1 MEIKTKKVTTN
12 LSINCVSEQEA
23 NPSVMYAM
31 AEVTNTIPACEDPAG
46 HYYYYVPTDHIS
58 FHSSE
63 PTFWKMYVTFDV
75 NLKEDQPAYYD
86 YFGSNQTR
94 ISPFCD
100 APKKIEGLNLAFI
113 KDTYF
118 SLFSKPVS
126 MMDIPSEFSLT
137 DADIPF
143 MRNTNL
149 IFDEYFLKISQSTV
163 LTNYNFS
170 LEKAEDEFG
179 TVLCAIPFNH
189 MFGVNYPGD
198 LDETDSPA
206 NALQNPKDPVP
217 LEGLL
222 KEIFNIESQ
231 EVWEPEC
238 NRICQHSSFNFYGGS
253 RTSESFNF
261 ANQPAGLVFC
271 SAPEVANREG
281 VAYCSFFNRESSCSF
296 FSPIQEVLD
305 STDIKLH
312 SGDLTIELHK
322 VPIKDHS
329 GAVTSQYQIFNSS
342 NSEVITHINFQEDTS
357 EEDKL
362 SFAKD
367 VYADIISSYT
377 EEKQTTELE
386 QDSEDK
392 NSSYILSVI
401 GGV

>member
-12 LSINCVSEQEA
+12 LSINCISEEEA
-23 NPSVMYAM
+23 NPTAMYAM
-31 AEVTNTIPACEDPAG
+31 AEVTNIIPACEDSAG
-46 HYYYYVPTDHIS
+46 HYYYYVPTDHVS
-58 FHSSE
+58 FHGSE
-63 PTFWKMYVTFDV
+63 PTYWKMYITFDV
-75 NLKEDQPAYYD
+75 TLKEDKPAYYD

-94 ISPFCD
+94 ISPFCA
-100 APKKIEGLNLAFI
+100 APKKIEGLSLTFI
-113 KDTYF
+113 KNTYF
-118 SLFSKPVS
+118 ALFSKPVS
-126 MMDIPSEFSLT
+126 MMDIPSELSLT
-137 DADIPF
+137 DAEIPF

-149 IFDEYFLKISQSTV
+149 IFDEYFLSESQSTV

-170 LEKAEDEFG
+170 LEKAEDEFAPI
-179 TVLCAIPFNH
+179 LCAIPFNH
-189 MFGVNYPGD
+189 MFGVSYPGD
-198 LDETDSPA
+198 LDETDAPA
-206 NALQNPKDPVP
+206 KID
-217 LEGLL
+217 GLL
-222 KEIFNIESQ
+222 KQIFGFNKESLSE

-271 SAPEVANREG
+271 SASEMSNRDG
-281 VAYCSFFNRESSCSF
+281 VAYCSFFNRESSCSH
-296 FSPIQEVLD
+296 FSPVQEVID

-329 GAVTSQYQIFNSS
+329 GAINSQYQILNSS
-342 NSEVITHINFQEDTS
+342 NSQVITHINFQEDTS
-357 EEDKL
+357 EEDQL

-386 QDSEDK
+386 EHSEDK